1 MEKQMSTYIDYSI
14 KTREELKDY
23 ILDECGGDLQ
33 TVEITDKQLDGA
45 INASLEIFTKFATFD
60 TKYLSLQ
67 LSDYDSLSGFDV
79 SPYRVASIE
88 SIEDDG
94 LMGFGDQSGQIWSM
108 SNAMN
113 NQGVSPYGGGSNGSG
128 QNQGLAWVT
137 VQMVHEYSEMTKKM
151 RAAYWDFEFDR
162 LNQQLR
168 LIPDPNYM
176 GTDMDQFLCVAVE
189 TIPPDE
195 QLYGEQMV
203 KDMALAKSMIIVG
216 RVRKKFESV
225 QLLGGGNVDSTILED
240 GKELLEK
247 TMENLRDQEGPSF
260 GVIVG

>member
-1 MEKQMSTYIDYSI
+1 MSTYIDYSI

-33 TVEITDKQLDGA
+33 TVEITDKQLNGA
-45 INASLEIFTKFATFD
+45 INTALEIFTKFATFD

-79 SPYRVASIE
+79 SQYRVASIE
-88 SIEDDG
+88 TIEDDG
-94 LMGFGDQSGQIWSM
+94 MFGFGDQSGQIWSM

-113 NQGVSPYGGGSNGSG
+113 NQGLSPYGGGGGRGSG
-128 QNQGLAWVT
+128 QNQGIAWVT
-137 VQMVHEYSEMTKKM
+137 IQMAHEYSAMTKLM
-151 RAAYWDFEFDR
+151 RAAFWDFEFDR
-162 LNQQLR
+162 LNQILR
-168 LIPDPNYM
+168 LIPDPNYV
-176 GTDMDQFLCVAVE
+176 GVDLDQFICVAVE
-189 TIPPDE
+189 TIPPEE
-195 QLYGEQMV
+195 QLFGEQMV
-203 KDMALAKSMIIVG
+203 KDLALAKSMIIVG